1 MNSKN
6 IKKPLYLLVALL
18 LVVFGYDSLADNVL
32 SENFNI
38 GNQSANQSTKQT
50 NYDDK
55 NTSGSKTDTSN
66 ARVLDESFVQNTLTQ
81 LQTGQYLV
89 TRIVD
94 GDTVEV
100 RNAEGE
106 WKVRYIGID
115 APETVHPTKKVG
127 CYGLNAKLK
136 NEELVFGKVVYME
149 KDKSET
155 DRYGRLLRYVY
166 VVNDGSGRAKIEN
179 DVNGQ
184 EAVAT
189 SVGVQDQDA
198 DEIVFVNL
206 ELVKGG
212 YARAKAYKPDIAKQ
226 KMFESVEK
234 EAEGGSVGLWGG
246 C

>member
-1 MNSKN
+1 MNAKN

-18 LVVFGYDSLADNVL
+18 LVVFGYDNLADSVL

-38 GNQSANQSTKQT
+38 GNKSRDASTQLT
-50 NYDDK
+50 DSNGSNAGAPDA
-55 NTSGSKTDTSN
+55 NTSN
-66 ARVLDESFVQNTLTQ
+66 VRVLDESFVQNTLDR
-81 LQTGQYLV
+81 LQAGQYLV

-94 GDTVEV
+94 GDTIEV
-100 RNAEGE
+100 RNREGE

-115 APETVHPTKKVG
+115 APETAHPTEKVQ

-149 KDKSET
+149 KDKSDT

-166 VVNDGSGRAKIEN
+166 IVNDNDLDGEGS
-179 DVNGQ
+179 
-184 EAVAT
+184 
-189 SVGVQDQDA
+189 A
-198 DEIVFVNL
+198 DENVFVNL

-226 KMFESVEK
+226 KMFESTQR
-234 EAEGGSVGLWGG
+234 EAESGGVGLWGG